1 MLPLLCMLLVV
12 NHYKGYSGKTS
23 FVFSRGYQNLPFSDS
38 AEDICLDVYL
48 ILLMVEH
55 VKTQTWHITIHA
67 NSCQQ
72 CYSFSFVSRNAKD
85 RDISTPI
92 YLKRFVLV
100 YILHDKNSM

>member
-1 MLPLLCMLLVV
+1 MVRLV
-12 NHYKGYSGKTS
+12 S
-23 FVFSRGYQNLPFSDS
+23 FFHVDIKILPFSDS

-48 ILLMVEH
+48 ILLMVEN

-67 NSCQQ
+67 ISYQQ

-85 RDISTPI
+85 GDISTPI

-100 YILHDKNSM
+100 YILHNKNSM